1 MVQRLET
8 ELFKQVVAHTPLVSI
23 DLIVRNGQGQVLL
36 GQRLNR
42 PAKGYWFVP
51 GGRICK
57 DETMASAFTRLA
69 KEELGLGREL
79 TQATC
84 LGPYEHFYTDNFSGT
99 DFTTHYVVLGYRLDA
114 EITLTDL
121 PKEQHGH
128 YRWFDVDELL
138 QADDVHDNT
147 KLYFQ

>member
-8 ELFKQVVAHTPLVSI
+8 ELFKQVVANTPLVSI
-23 DLIVRNGQGQVLL
+23 DLIVRNQQGQVLL

-57 DETMASAFTRLA
+57 EETMASAFTRLV
-69 KEELGLGREL
+69 KEELGIGREL
-79 TQATC
+79 TQAKC

-99 DFTTHYVVLGYRLDA
+99 DFTTHYVVLGFRLDA
-114 EITLTDL
+114 EIALTDL

-128 YRWFDVDELL
+128 YRWFDVDELIK
-138 QADDVHDNT
+138 ADDVHSNT
-147 KLYFQ
+147 KLYFK